1 MSEHEE
7 SSGNIVELL
16 LREPAVV
23 ARLED
28 YRPDP
33 DGAADD
39 DAPAAA

>member
-1 MSEHEE
+1 MNEHEE
-7 SSGNIVELL
+7 SSGTIVELL
-16 LREPAVV
+16 LLEPAV
-23 ARLED
+23 AWLED